1 MPEGEKEKMTAQNF
15 DEDDYKSKL
24 IDQDYSEVT
33 AGMLATKKKEE
44 LNKMESE
51 LNGDEI
57 SMIRW
62 HRDQVMKL
70 LGGDDLSK
78 ILYIDEL

>member
-1 MPEGEKEKMTAQNF
+1 MPEGEKEKMTPQNF

-24 IDQDYSEVT
+24 IDQDYSDDT
-33 AGMLATKKKEE
+33 ATMLAAKKKEE
-44 LNKMESE
+44 LNKMES

-57 SMIRW
+57 DMIRW

-70 LGGDDLSK
+70 LGGNDLSK
-78 ILYIDEL
+78 MLYIDEL

>member
-24 IDQDYSEVT
+24 IDQDYSDDT
-33 AGMLATKKKEE
+33 ATMLAAKKKEE
-44 LNKMESE
+44 LNKMES

-57 SMIRW
+57 DMIRW

-70 LGGDDLSK
+70 LGGNDLSK
-78 ILYIDEL
+78 MLYIDEL

>member
-24 IDQDYSEVT
+24 IDQDYSEAT

-62 HRDQVMKL
+62 HRDQIMKL
-70 LGGDDLSK
+70 LGENDLSK
-78 ILYIDEL
+78 MLYIDEL